1 MCVKWVLSKMG
12 QLKTY
17 NDANLANRLVK
28 AEQAL
33 KELKTNQFYFM
44 NDAVMYESEKQVFSF
59 QEYNNGHSYQKGWV
73 GFLTFTG
80 NKPDKDVIIVPK
92 VEAVDD
98 NGVIY
103 PLAPLWSEANTN
115 GYPAIYLSTPFKD
128 SDRSNVC
135 MAILQV
141 WGMGYD
147 SAPLFK
153 KARIWCVANDI
164 GKLEIKQEQY
174 EW

>member
-1 MCVKWVLSKMG
+1 MS
-12 QLKTY
+12 QFRTY
-17 NDANLANRLVK
+17 NDLSLANRLVK

-44 NDAVMYESEKQVFSF
+44 NDVAMYESDKRVFSA
-59 QEYNNGHSYQKGWV
+59 ESHSYDGNSYKRAWV
-73 GFLTFTG
+73 GILTFTG
-80 NKPDKDVIIVPK
+80 DKPDKDVMIVPK

-103 PLAPLWSEANTN
+103 PLVPLWSEANTN

-135 MAILQV
+135 KAILQV
-141 WGMGYD
+141 EGLKYTGWP
-147 SAPLFK
+147 SFTK
-153 KARIWCVANDI
+153 FRIWCVSNDI

-174 EW
+174 EWY